1 MDIIWGNVG
10 NVLSGQLFELNVTH
24 KKDGNKGEYSDIEKI
39 VILETDFMSL
49 PADATQS
56 TKEQI
61 EENLAGVF
69 VKCEIKDKEGD
80 GALKSIVSHSGQ
92 GGY

>member
-10 NVLSGQLFELNVTH
+10 KVLSGQIFELNVTH
-24 KKDGNKGEYSDIEKI
+24 KKDGNKDNYSEIEKI
-39 VILETDFMSL
+39 RITQTDIMSL
-49 PADATQS
+49 PVDPNEF

-61 EENLAGVF
+61 EENLGGSF
-69 VKCEIKDKEGD
+69 VKCEIREKEND
-80 GALKSIVSHSGQ
+80 GILTSVVSHSGQ